1 MLKFSRLKLVVIYVI
16 HVYAL
21 FATVKTDSLVNEKD
35 FKTYLERIAIENA
48 KEIRNRN
55 TTNNDSILT
64 DSIDSQR
71 SDIQITTISQI
82 REIIA
87 KTSIIEVNSLLLK
100 SNPLLINL
108 VLRKPDLIFD
118 WKNNIFKYSFFFPNQ
133 AKSFTQNLYKP
144 FIIPSV
150 ESIITD
156 LRQKT
161 INQFK
166 TANPNFF
173 AYNQENLPGTE
184 AVKSRKITNKKIE
197 GVQLADNTGFNKNSK
212 LTVQKLII
220 SPWKYKANSMLQF
233 TQNFVSKNWH
243 QGGNHNVAILG
254 ILNGQMNYDNK
265 KNIQW
270 ENSSEWRAGFNTVEG
285 DTLRLFN
292 TNDDI
297 FKINSK
303 LGIKAGGN
311 WFYSGTVDFSTQLFS
326 NYKAVNSKVMKASFL
341 TPVRLNISAGIDY
354 KYKKLFSLMIS
365 PISYKYIYA
374 KDIINVS
381 PNLFGIKA
389 GENVLSQIGSSF
401 RGQFSYS
408 PSREIQID
416 SKLMFY
422 TNYEKVEVD
431 WEFVGIFAVNRYLST
446 RFSLNP
452 RYDNTVIMKP
462 DEKVKLQFK
471 ELLSF
476 GFSYRL
482 LD

>member
-1 MLKFSRLKLVVIYVI
+1 MHKISKLILIVLFVFSVS
-16 HVYAL
+16 HL
-21 FATVKTDSLVNEKD
+21 FATEQ
-35 FKTYLERIAIENA
+35 
-48 KEIRNRN
+48 
-55 TTNNDSILT
+55 T
-64 DSIDSQR
+64 DSIVKETDIEAYLESIVIKNVKDIKDKNNTNIDSIIIDSISSQR
-71 SDIQITTISQI
+71 PDIQITTISQI

-87 KTSIIEVNSLLLK
+87 QTSLIEVDTFLLK

-108 VLRKPDLIFD
+108 VLRKPELNFD
-118 WKNNIFKYSFFFPNQ
+118 WKNNIFKYSYFFPIQ

-144 FIIPSV
+144 FSIPNA
-150 ESIITD
+150 ESILTE

-161 INQFK
+161 LNQFK
-166 TANPNFF
+166 TAHPNFF
-173 AYNQENLPGTE
+173 VYNEENLPGTE
-184 AVKSRKITNKKIE
+184 AVKSRIITTKKIE
-197 GVQLADNTGFNKNSK
+197 GVQLGDNTGFNKNSK
-212 LTVQKLII
+212 LIVQKLII

-233 TQNFVSKNWH
+233 TQNYVSKNWH
-243 QGGNHNVAILG
+243 QGGNQNIAILG

-265 KNIQW
+265 KSIQW

-303 LGIKAGGN
+303 LGIKAGGK

-326 NYKAVNSKVMKASFL
+326 NYKSVNSKVMKASFL
-341 TPVRLNISAGIDY
+341 TPVRLNISAGIDF

-365 PISYKYIYA
+365 PVSFKYIYA

-381 PNLFGIKA
+381 PNLFGIKV

-416 SKLMFY
+416 SKLLFY

-431 WEFVGIFAVNRYLST
+431 WELVGVFAVNRYLST
-446 RFSLNP
+446 RLSVNP
-452 RYDNTVIMKP
+452 RYDNTVIMKTG
-462 DEKVKLQFK
+462 EKAKLQFK

>member
-1 MLKFSRLKLVVIYVI
+1 MHKLSRLILLI
-16 HVYAL
+16 L
-21 FATVKTDSLVNEKD
+21 FVL
-35 FKTYLERIAIENA
+35 RISNMSAIVQ
-48 KEIRNRN
+48 
-55 TTNNDSILT
+55 T
-64 DSIDSQR
+64 DSIVKETDFEAYLESIAIRNAKDIKDKYTTNSDSLLSDSLSSQR
-71 SDIQITTISQI
+71 PDIQITSISQI

-87 KTSIIEVNSLLLK
+87 KTSIIEVDSLLLK
-100 SNPLLINL
+100 ANPLLINL
-108 VLRKPDLIFD
+108 VLRKPDLNFD
-118 WKNNIFKYSFFFPNQ
+118 WKNNIFEYSYFFPNK
-133 AKSFTQNLYKP
+133 AKSFTQNLYEP
-144 FIIPSV
+144 FIMPSV
-150 ESIITD
+150 ERVITD

-161 INQFK
+161 LNQFK
-166 TANPNFF
+166 TSQPNFF
-173 AYNQENLPGTE
+173 AYNEENLPGTE
-184 AVKSRKITNKKIE
+184 SVKNRIIITKKIE
-197 GVQLADNTGFNKNSK
+197 GVQLGNNTGFNKNNK
-212 LTVQKLII
+212 LIVQKLII

-233 TQNFVSKNWH
+233 TQNYVSKNWH
-243 QGGNHNVAILG
+243 QGGTQNIAILG

-365 PISYKYIYA
+365 PISFKYIYA

-389 GENVLSQIGSSF
+389 GENVLSQFGSSF
-401 RGQFSYS
+401 RGQFSYA

-416 SKLMFY
+416 SKLLFY

-431 WEFVGIFAVNRYLST
+431 WELVGVFAVNRYLST
-446 RFSLNP
+446 RLSLNP

-462 DEKVKLQFK
+462 GEKAKLQFK